1 MPVSIFF
8 SVTTLDRCLRV
19 NSRTPPGG
27 SSVEFLAILCRHYC
41 LPYASLIAEI
51 GFDGDILCEV
61 ELELPQLELVI
72 PRHRYFFW
80 TTVTTFFAVA
90 YEQSALQ
97 AIAFLHR
104 LYISSK

>member
-1 MPVSIFF
+1 M
-8 SVTTLDRCLRV
+8 
-19 NSRTPPGG
+19 TPLGG
-27 SSVEFLAILCRHYC
+27 SSIDFLASLTRHYC
-41 LPYASLIAEI
+41 LPYASLITEI
-51 GFDGDILCEV
+51 GFDGDILCGV

-80 TTVTTFFAVA
+80 TTVTTSFAMA